1 MSALE
6 LHVESARKWRARAI
20 RMFPETWAPFQFKDA
35 AGRQVDIQPFAAW
48 YKDITVLGGDW
59 VTISE
64 DGGLLVEHMVHTPHM
79 YLGRKRVKAT
89 DQGKLEVQLG
99 EVSYVPDRAFLLGG
113 NGNYYHWLIDYLP
126 RLLLIKDFIPPDAVI
141 LVDEA
146 MPGYQLESLAR
157 IGIDP
162 SRLMPIP
169 KDGAVQVY
177 ELLLSNLMAS
187 TTVTHPQIPELLRR
201 TYMVGARASN
211 GRKLYL
217 SRRGASV
224 RRLVNEDAIEHLMK
238 TNGFEVLVPEEMG
251 FDEQVQACSEAAVIV
266 AAHGDAMA
274 NMVFASAGTL
284 IIELACADFKG
295 SAMRM
300 LAKACGHRYATVGA
314 EVAAP
319 HESGNPMLADWLA
332 NESDLRS
339 LLISKQV
346 AV

>member
-1 MSALE
+1 
-6 LHVESARKWRARAI
+6 VESARKWRARAI

-79 YLGRKRVKAT
+79 YLGRKRVKVM

-187 TTVTHPQIPELLRR
+187 TTVPHPKVPDLLRS
-201 TYMVGARASN
+201 TYAIAFKPTKK
-211 GRKLYL
+211 GRRIYL
-217 SRRGASV
+217 SRRDATW
-224 RRLVNEDAIEHLMK
+224 RRLVNEEAIERLMREH
-238 TNGFEVLVPEEMG
+238 GFEVLVPGEMS
-251 FDEQVQACSEAAVIV
+251 FAEQVSACASADVIVSVHGAALANVVFARPGTLVIEIACSTYKVSS
-266 AAHGDAMA
+266 MK
-274 NMVFASAGTL
+274 L
-284 IIELACADFKG
+284 
-295 SAMRM
+295 
-300 LAKACGHRYATVGA
+300 LAKYSGHRYASVGA
-314 EVAAP
+314 DVALP
-319 HESGNPMLADWLA
+319 DVSGNPLLGDWLA
-332 NESDLRS
+332 NEAELKS
-339 LLISKQV
+339 LLISKQLTV
-346 AV
+346 